1 MARLQRIG
9 AVEIVISDTLVL
21 QIHLSPLTLR
31 NFNVLMASIIDIKLP
46 RAIAAALRIP
56 PNDPRRQQ
64 IRVLK
69 KLLKKA
75 RFTELGQH
83 YRFDE
88 ILLSRHPGKK
98 FQELIPVHDYNK
110 IYNEWWN
117 KTLEG
122 VPDVAWPGKI
132 KYYALSSGTSEAAS
146 KYIPVTREMLRSNTI
161 NYVKQLLSLF
171 AYEDVNRKAMTR
183 GFLMLGGA
191 TDLKKGKAG
200 WYAGD
205 LSGILAKKRPFWF
218 QTFYKPGG
226 RIAALSDWNQKL
238 TEIVEHAR
246 EWDIGYIVGVPAWC
260 QMCMEMVIEHYKV
273 KNIHEIWPNLG
284 FFVHGGVAFE
294 PYKKGFEKLLGK
306 PIVYIENYLSSEG
319 FIGYKTREHAKGMQ
333 LVLDN
338 NIFFEFVPFDDTN
351 FDSEGNLVA
360 NPDAKMVHEVEEGKE
375 YALLMSTNSGA
386 WRYLIGDT
394 VKFVDVERCEL
405 VITGRT
411 KHFLSLTGEHL
422 SVDNM
427 NKAIELVSDELN
439 ISIPEYTVVGFPF
452 ENFFAHRWYV
462 ACDDNVDTDELR
474 KRIDAH
480 LRELNDDYAVERD
493 SALKE
498 VFLEKLPEEKFMKF
512 MELKGK
518 LGSQHKFPRVMKGK
532 MLQEWNRFLESGNI

>member
-1 MARLQRIG
+1 MTR
-9 AVEIVISDTLVL
+9 
-21 QIHLSPLTLR
+21 
-31 NFNVLMASIIDIKLP
+31 IIDIKLP
-46 RAIAAALRIP
+46 KAIATALRIP
-56 PNDPRRQQ
+56 QNDPRRQQ

-75 RFTELGQH
+75 RFTEFGQE

-98 FQELIPVHDYNK
+98 FQELVPTYDYNK
-110 IYNEWWN
+110 IYSQWWY

-146 KYIPVTREMLRSNTI
+146 KYIPITSELLRSNTI
-161 NYVKQLLSLF
+161 NYIKQLFSLF
-171 AYEDVNRKAMTR
+171 TYEHVPRNAMAK

-200 WYAGD
+200 WFAGD

-226 RIAALSDWNQKL
+226 RIAAIQDWNQKL
-238 TEIVEHAR
+238 NEIVEHAR

-273 KNIHEIWPNLG
+273 KNIHEIWPNFS

-306 PIVYIENYLSSEG
+306 PIIYIENYLSSEG
-319 FIGYKTREHAKGMQ
+319 FIGYKHREHAKGMQ
-333 LVLDN
+333 LILDN
-338 NIFFEFVPFDDTN
+338 NIFFEFVPFDDKN
-351 FDSEGNLVA
+351 FDSEG
-360 NPDAKMVHEVEEGKE
+360 KMVDNPEAFMIHEVEEGRE
-375 YALLMSTNSGA
+375 YALLMSTNAGA
-386 WRYLIGDT
+386 WRYLLGDT
-394 VKFVDVERCEL
+394 IKFVDLDKSEV

-411 KHFLSLTGEHL
+411 KHFLSLVGEHL

-427 NKAIELVSDELN
+427 NKAIQLVSEEFN
-439 ISIPEYTVVGFPF
+439 VCIPEYTVTGIPF
-452 ENFFAHRWYV
+452 EGFFAHRWYIG
-462 ACDDNVDTDELR
+462 CDDKVDKDLIR
-474 KRIDAH
+474 NRIDQH
-480 LRELNDDYAVERD
+480 LRELNDDYATERD

-498 VFLEKLPEEKFMKF
+498 VFLEVLPEHRFIEF

-518 LGSQHKFPRVMKGK
+518 LGSQHKFPRVLKGK
-532 MLQEWNRFLESGNI
+532 MLEDWEQFLKKKSI

>member
-1 MARLQRIG
+1 MA
-9 AVEIVISDTLVL
+9 
-21 QIHLSPLTLR
+21 
-31 NFNVLMASIIDIKLP
+31 NIIDIKLP

-64 IRVLK
+64 LRVLK

-75 RFTELGQH
+75 RFTEFGQH

-88 ILLSRHPGKK
+88 ILLNRHPAEK
-98 FQELIPVHDYNK
+98 FQELVPAHDYNK
-110 IYNEWWN
+110 IYGEWWK

-132 KYYALSSGTSEAAS
+132 KYYALSSGTSESSS
-146 KYIPVTREMLRSNTI
+146 KYIPITKEMLRSNTI
-161 NYVKQLLSLF
+161 NYVRQLISLLG
-171 AYEDVNRKAMTR
+171 YENLNRKAMTK

-200 WYAGD
+200 WYEGD

-226 RIAALSDWNQKL
+226 RIAAIADWNQKL
-238 TEIVEHAR
+238 NEIVEHAR

-306 PIVYIENYLSSEG
+306 PIIYIENYLSSEG
-319 FIGYKTREHAKGMQ
+319 FIGYKTREHAAGMQ
-333 LVLDN
+333 LILNN
-338 NIFFEFVPFDDTN
+338 NIFFEFVPFDDKN
-351 FDSEGNLVA
+351 FDAEGNIVEW
-360 NPDAKMVHEVEEGKE
+360 PEAKMIHEAEEGKE
-375 YALLMSTNSGA
+375 YALLMSTNAGA

-394 VKFVDVERCEL
+394 LKFVDLERSEV

-422 SVDNM
+422 SVENM
-427 NKAIELVSDELN
+427 NKAIQMVSDEMN
-439 ISIPEYTVVGFPF
+439 ISIPEYTVVGMPY
-452 ENFFAHRWYV
+452 ETLFAHKWYV
-462 ACDDNVDTDELR
+462 ACNDPCDTEAIRKKIDQHLR
-474 KRIDAH
+474 K
-480 LRELNDDYAVERD
+480 LNDDYATERD

-498 VFLEKLPEEKFMKF
+498 VFLEKLPEEKFLKF
-512 MELKGK
+512 MVLKGK
-518 LGSQHKFPRVMKGK
+518 LGNQHKFPRVMKGK
-532 MLQEWNRFLESGNI
+532 MLEDWNRFLETGNV

>member
-1 MARLQRIG
+1 MA
-9 AVEIVISDTLVL
+9 
-21 QIHLSPLTLR
+21 
-31 NFNVLMASIIDIKLP
+31 NIIDIKLP
-46 RAIAAALRIP
+46 KAVAAALRLP

-75 RFTELGQH
+75 RFTEFGQQF
-83 YRFDE
+83 RFDE

-98 FQELIPVHDYNK
+98 FQELVPVHDYNK
-110 IYNEWWN
+110 IYNEWWK

-122 VPDVAWPGKI
+122 VPDVTWPGKI

-146 KYIPVTREMLRSNTI
+146 KYIPITKEFLRSNTI
-161 NYVKQLLSLF
+161 NYVRQFVSMLS
-171 AYEDVNRKAMTR
+171 YENLNRKAITR

-200 WYAGD
+200 WYEGD

-226 RIAALSDWNQKL
+226 RIAAITDWNQKL
-238 TEIVEHAR
+238 HEIVEHAK

-306 PIVYIENYLSSEG
+306 PIIYIENYLSSEG
-319 FIGYKTREHAKGMQ
+319 FVGYKTREHAQGMQ
-333 LVLDN
+333 LILNN
-338 NIFFEFVPFDDTN
+338 NIFFEFIPFEDKN
-351 FDSEGNLVA
+351 FDHEGNVIA
-360 NPDAKMVHEVEEGKE
+360 SPDAKMIHEVEEGKE
-375 YALLMSTNSGA
+375 YALLMSTNAGA
-386 WRYLIGDT
+386 WRYLLGDT
-394 VKFVDVERCEL
+394 LKFVNMERSEV

-422 SVDNM
+422 SMDNM
-427 NKAIELVSDELN
+427 NKAIELVSNELN
-439 ISIPEYTVVGFPF
+439 ISIPEYTVVGMPYGS
-452 ENFFAHRWYV
+452 FFAHKWYI
-462 ACDDNVDTDELR
+462 ACNDPCDTEIIR
-474 KRIDAH
+474 NKIDGC
-480 LRELNDDYAVERD
+480 LKKLNDDYAVERG

-498 VFLEKLPEEKFMKF
+498 VFLEKLPEEKFMEF
-512 MELKGK
+512 MVLKGK
-518 LGSQHKFPRVMKGK
+518 LGNQHKFPRVMKGK
-532 MLQEWNRFLESGNI
+532 VLEDWNCFLQTGKI

>member
-1 MARLQRIG
+1 MA
-9 AVEIVISDTLVL
+9 
-21 QIHLSPLTLR
+21 
-31 NFNVLMASIIDIKLP
+31 NIIDIKIP
-46 RAIAAALRIP
+46 RAIATALRLP
-56 PNDPRRQQ
+56 QNDPRSQQ
-64 IRVLK
+64 MRVLK
-69 KLLKKA
+69 KLLRKA
-75 RFTELGQH
+75 RFTEFGQH
-83 YRFDE
+83 YRFDD

-98 FQELIPVHDYNK
+98 FQELVPAHDYNK
-110 IYNEWWN
+110 IYNEWWK

-146 KYIPVTREMLRSNTI
+146 KYIPVTSEMLRSNTI
-161 NYVKQLLSLF
+161 NYIKQFMTLLGYTHLPR
-171 AYEDVNRKAMTR
+171 NAMTK

-191 TDLKKGKAG
+191 TDLQKGKAG

-226 RIAALSDWNQKL
+226 RIAALKDWNEKL
-238 TEIVEHAR
+238 TEIVEHAK

-319 FIGYKTREHAKGMQ
+319 FIGYKTRENAKGMQ
-333 LVLDN
+333 LILDN
-338 NIFFEFVPFDDTN
+338 NIFFEFVPFDDKN
-351 FDSEGNLVA
+351 FDTEGKMID
-360 NPDAKMVHEVEEGKE
+360 NPDALMVHEAEEGKE

-386 WRYLIGDT
+386 WRYLLGDT
-394 VKFVDVERCEL
+394 VKFADKEKCEVL
-405 VITGRT
+405 ITGRT
-411 KHFLSLTGEHL
+411 KHFLSLVGEHL
-422 SVDNM
+422 GVDNM
-427 NKAIELVSDELN
+427 NKAIQLVSEELN
-439 ISIPEYTVVGFPF
+439 ICIPEYTVVGMPYG
-452 ENFFAHRWYV
+452 NFFAHKWYV
-462 ACDDNVDTDELR
+462 ACNDKVDKELLC
-474 KRIDAH
+474 KKIDQN
-480 LRELNDDYAVERD
+480 LRELNDDYATERD

-532 MLQEWNRFLESGNI
+532 MLEDWNRFLQTGTV

>member
-1 MARLQRIG
+1 MA
-9 AVEIVISDTLVL
+9 
-21 QIHLSPLTLR
+21 
-31 NFNVLMASIIDIKLP
+31 NIIDIKLP
-46 RAIAAALRIP
+46 KAVAAALRLP

-75 RFTELGQH
+75 RFTEFGQQF
-83 YRFDE
+83 RFDE

-98 FQELIPVHDYNK
+98 FQELVPVHDYNK
-110 IYNEWWN
+110 IYNEWWK

-122 VPDVAWPGKI
+122 VPDVTWPGKI

-146 KYIPVTREMLRSNTI
+146 KYIPITKEILRSNTI
-161 NYVKQLLSLF
+161 NYVRQFVSMLS
-171 AYEDVNRKAMTR
+171 YENLNRKAITR

-200 WYAGD
+200 WYEGD

-226 RIAALSDWNQKL
+226 RIAAITDWNQKL
-238 TEIVEHAR
+238 HEIVEHAK

-306 PIVYIENYLSSEG
+306 PIIYIENYLSSEG
-319 FIGYKTREHAKGMQ
+319 FVGYKTREHAQGMQ
-333 LVLDN
+333 LILNN
-338 NIFFEFVPFDDTN
+338 NIFFEFIPFEDKN
-351 FDSEGNLVA
+351 FDHEGNVIA
-360 NPDAKMVHEVEEGKE
+360 SPDAKMIHEVEEGKE
-375 YALLMSTNSGA
+375 YALLMSTNAGA
-386 WRYLIGDT
+386 WRYLLGDT
-394 VKFVDVERCEL
+394 LKFVNMERSEV

-422 SVDNM
+422 SMDNM
-427 NKAIELVSDELN
+427 NKAIELVSNELN
-439 ISIPEYTVVGFPF
+439 ISIPEYTVVGMPYGS
-452 ENFFAHRWYV
+452 FFAHKWYI
-462 ACDDNVDTDELR
+462 ACNDPCDTEIIR
-474 KRIDAH
+474 NKIDGC
-480 LRELNDDYAVERD
+480 LKKLNDDYAVERG

-498 VFLEKLPEEKFMKF
+498 VFLEKLPEEKFMEF
-512 MELKGK
+512 MVLKGK
-518 LGSQHKFPRVMKGK
+518 LGNQHKFPRVMKGK
-532 MLQEWNRFLESGNI
+532 VLEDWNCFLQTGKI